1 MGEESSKDLKKGPEI
16 TVCLFLKTIVGHWG
30 GVHFVGH
37 EKTDLGTKECVTN
50 GQGSTWEEDEFSSF
64 CFKRQFISP
73 KIYVYYLEKLENTDM
88 QEEEKKQIIT

>member
-1 MGEESSKDLKKGPEI
+1 M
-16 TVCLFLKTIVGHWG
+16 
-30 GVHFVGH
+30 GH

-73 KIYVYYLEKLENTDM
+73 KIYVYYLEKLENTDI
-88 QEEEKKQIIT
+88 QEEEKKTNNHLTCCKVLMLPALGR